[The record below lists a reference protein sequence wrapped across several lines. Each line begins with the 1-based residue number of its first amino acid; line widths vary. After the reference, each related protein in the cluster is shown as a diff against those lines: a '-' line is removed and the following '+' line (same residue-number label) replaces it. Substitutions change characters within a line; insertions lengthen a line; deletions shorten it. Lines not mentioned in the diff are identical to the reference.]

1 MKGLKDITHE
11 MKSSFKLYCVIGDP
25 INHSLSPLMHNSAFK
40 FLKINSTYISY
51 RIPKKEL
58 KSGIETLRDINI
70 SGFNVTLPH
79 KIAIMKYLDQLDE
92 SAIRSGAVNTVQNL
106 GGKFMGYNTDVYGFI
121 QPLHKRKINLMNMN
135 ILILGAGGAA
145 YAIVTSLSYEKGI
158 SEVTI
163 LNRSQDRGLDLVK
176 HGLNLGLN
184 CKFQKL
190 SDLSNLTL
198 KYDLIVNAS
207 SIGLKN
213 EVSPIS
219 TKYIEKD
226 SIVYEIVYRPIYTNL
241 VLNAKKV
248 NARIIYGYEM
258 LVEQGAKAFEIWT
271 GSKAPIKTMKQSLLG
286 VFGEPK

>member
-1 MKGLKDITHE
+1 MSFRYE
-11 MKSSFKLYCVIGDP
+11 MKQILWRKTDDS
-25 INHSLSPLMHNSAFK
+25 M
-40 FLKINSTYISY
+40 
-51 RIPKKEL
+51 KK
-58 KSGIETLRDINI
+58 
-70 SGFNVTLPH
+70 
-79 KIAIMKYLDQLDE
+79 
-92 SAIRSGAVNTVQNL
+92 
-106 GGKFMGYNTDVYGFI
+106 
-121 QPLHKRKINLMNMN
+121 
-135 ILILGAGGAA
+135 
-145 YAIVTSLSYEKGI
+145 I
-158 SEVTI
+158 SEC
-163 LNRSQDRGLDLVK
+163 NQWGE
-176 HGLNLGLN
+176 
-184 CKFQKL
+184 
-190 SDLSNLTL
+190 

-286 VFGEPK
+286 VFGEPKWLQPLIRLQFMGRFPLWTLSQLEKVQH